1 MMSILKVI
9 ELTHFMYDNGLPSVR
24 LTEKQGI
31 DPSITQM
38 FLQRA
43 EFYVKI
49 HIPTHAANDLV
60 NSDIL
65 GARKSFGLYAG

>member
-31 DPSITQM
+31 DPSVTQM
-38 FLQRA
+38 FFKRA
-43 EFYVKI
+43 EFFVKI
-49 HIPTHAANDLV
+49 RIPTHGANDLV

-65 GARKSFGLYAG
+65 GARKTFGLYTG